1 MVKHSRFVKRIA
13 VAWLVVAAVLAGYGA
28 TAENHDAETEQ
39 GQAGGETTMPEA
51 LRTAGL
57 ALAAA
62 VTVAGA
68 ALATARVQAAIGAGG
83 TGVLAEKPELF
94 TTIIILIAI
103 PETLI
108 ILGFVMAYL
117 ILNMP

>member
-1 MVKHSRFVKRIA
+1 MVSHRCFIRRIA

-28 TAENHDAETEQ
+28 TAENHDAET
-39 GQAGGETTMPEA
+39 GQAQAGKETTMPDA
-51 LRTAGL
+51 LRTAAL

-68 ALATARVQAAIGAGG
+68 ALVTARVQAAIGAGG

-94 TTIIILIAI
+94 TAIVILIAI

-117 ILNMP
+117 ILNMA